1 MKKNLISLRSTL
13 DRFLLR
19 ARTKATGIRGDSHL
33 ISVIVMAIVAVVL
46 IVVVIFP
53 QFADL
58 FKNSFTNANS
68 KIDEIWNYH

>member
-1 MKKNLISLRSTL
+1 MKKNLHSLCSSFDL
-13 DRFLLR
+13 FLLR
-19 ARTKATGIRGDSHL
+19 AKSKAMSIQGDSHL
-33 ISVIVMAIVAVVL
+33 VSVIVMAIVAVVL

-58 FKNSFTNANS
+58 FKNSFTSANS

>member
-1 MKKNLISLRSTL
+1 MKKNLISLRNSL
-13 DRFLLR
+13 DHFLIR
-19 ARTKATGIRGDSHL
+19 AKTKAMGIQGDSHL
-33 ISVIVMAIVAVVL
+33 VSVIVMAIVAVVL

-58 FKNSFTNANS
+58 FKNSFTSANS

>member
-1 MKKNLISLRSTL
+1 MSIQ
-13 DRFLLR
+13 
-19 ARTKATGIRGDSHL
+19 GDSHL
-33 ISVIVMAIVAVVL
+33 VSVIVMAIVAVVL

-58 FKNSFTNANS
+58 FKNSFTSANS

>member
-19 ARTKATGIRGDSHL
+19 AKIKATSIRGDSHL
-33 ISVIVMAIVAVVL
+33 VSVIVMAIVAVVL

-53 QFADL
+53 QFAEL